1 MDAIMNEKQCKDFL
15 KDYIKQF
22 DGQIDMT
29 DEAFNQIFKVL
40 DNNMDE
46 QISRTEMIDFIT
58 NFTAA

>member
-29 DEAFNQIFKVL
+29 DEAGLDSGIQVPKAFNQIFKVL
-40 DNNMDE
+40 DTNMDE
-46 QISRTEMIDFIT
+46 
-58 NFTAA
+58 